1 MPNNCDICEAD
12 TLRVRSRYGPRVVLV
27 RIIKKRFF
35 ENQKLCGSAVGLD
48 KKNFLL
54 FLETQKL
61 YGSADGL

>member
-1 MPNNCDICEAD
+1 M
-12 TLRVRSRYGPRVVLV
+12 
-27 RIIKKRFF
+27 RIIKKKIFF
-35 ENQKLCGSAVGLD
+35 ENQKLFGSAVGLD